1 MGTACC
7 IPFFSNLLKKPKVYS
22 RFNAHSLPQL
32 STGWDSKWTCQEGV
46 WSVHCNFAFMI
57 ANFCNIYNVYVM
69 WMVPSWQLWHLQVNV
84 HKMQLV
90 PSRLSGLFVKI
101 TFIFRHPGPL
111 AFRPIFA
118 MHTWCCHLVSDSQ
131 WAHEDSDWQI
141 FHIFAQLDAVHS
153 LGILYFSQLN
163 VFDSHTPWCLAR
175 PQYHEEVSQFG
186 IESNCE
192 SDGFGKSRSFF
203 KREPQHSGLPV
214 KSFFHCCASR
224 NSLSGVETEVL
235 TLVLTQVF
243 SSCQMLLGCYCKGR
257 VLKFSWGRWPRTRV
271 EFTAAPIHQL
281 HCQMLL

>member
-7 IPFFSNLLKKPKVYS
+7 IPFFSNLLQKPKVYS
-22 RFNAHSLPQL
+22 TFNAHSLRQL

-131 WAHEDSDWQI
+131 WGQWLANISHICTARCCSQPGYSIFLPTKCIWFTYPLMFGETSISRGGFPIRNWKQLWIWWIWQK
-141 FHIFAQLDAVHS
+141 
-153 LGILYFSQLN
+153 
-163 VFDSHTPWCLAR
+163 P
-175 PQYHEEVSQFG
+175 
-186 IESNCE
+186 
-192 SDGFGKSRSFF
+192 
-203 KREPQHSGLPV
+203 
-214 KSFFHCCASR
+214 
-224 NSLSGVETEVL
+224 
-235 TLVLTQVF
+235 
-243 SSCQMLLGCYCKGR
+243 LL
-257 VLKFSWGRWPRTRV
+257 F
-271 EFTAAPIHQL
+271 
-281 HCQMLL
+281 

>member
-1 MGTACC
+1 MYIKCNWCLLGCRGFSWRLLSFFGTLDHWRFDPFLPC
-7 IPFFSNLLKKPKVYS
+7 ILD
-22 RFNAHSLPQL
+22 AAIL
-32 STGWDSKWTCQEGV
+32 SVT
-46 WSVHCNFAFMI
+46 
-57 ANFCNIYNVYVM
+57 
-69 WMVPSWQLWHLQVNV
+69 VN
-84 HKMQLV
+84 
-90 PSRLSGLFVKI
+90 
-101 TFIFRHPGPL
+101 
-111 AFRPIFA
+111 
-118 MHTWCCHLVSDSQ
+118 
-131 WAHEDSDWQI
+131 EDSDWQI

-214 KSFFHCCASR
+214 KSFFHCCASG

-243 SSCQMLLGCYCKGR
+243 SSCQMLWECYCKGQ
-257 VLKFSWGRWPRTRV
+257 VLKFSWGRWPRIRV

>member
-1 MGTACC
+1 MYIKC
-7 IPFFSNLLKKPKVYS
+7 
-22 RFNAHSLPQL
+22 
-32 STGWDSKWTCQEGV
+32 KW
-46 WSVHCNFAFMI
+46 
-57 ANFCNIYNVYVM
+57 
-69 WMVPSWQLWHLQVNV
+69 
-84 HKMQLV
+84 
-90 PSRLSGLFVKI
+90 
-101 TFIFRHPGPL
+101 
-111 AFRPIFA
+111 
-118 MHTWCCHLVSDSQ
+118 CHLGCFYYDNMVSGRGKGRRGFSWRLLSFFGTLLDNWRFDPFLPCVLDLDAAILSVTVN
-131 WAHEDSDWQI
+131 EDSDWQI

-163 VFDSHTPWCLAR
+163 VFDSHTPWCLAI

-192 SDGFGKSRSFF
+192 FDGFGKSRSF

-214 KSFFHCCASR
+214 KSFFHCCASG

-235 TLVLTQVF
+235 TFVLTQVF
-243 SSCQMLLGCYCKGR
+243 SSCQMLSECYCKGP